1 MVSNPT
7 RYFLSIGDGK
17 SYGPYGVDELQRF
30 SAEGRVTATSMLCA
44 EGGSAWVPAHTVLG
58 SAGGMPPG
66 SFPPIAPPPPAFGS
80 PPFNPAAKSRL
91 AAGLFGVLLGALG
104 IHNFYLGYTGRGIA
118 QLLISILSC
127 GWLAPVAWIW
137 GLIEGI
143 LIFTG
148 SIATDAKGVPLR
160 D

>member
-1 MVSNPT
+1 MTSGSQ
-7 RYFLSIGDGK
+7 RYFLSVGDGK
-17 SYGPYGVDELQRF
+17 TYGPYTDGELRGFAAQ
-30 SAEGRVTATSMLCA
+30 GRVTSSSMLCA
-44 EGGSAWVPAHTVLG
+44 EGTTAWLPADSVLG
-58 SAGGMPPG
+58 SLGGMPPG
-66 SFPPIAPPPPAFGS
+66 AFPPIAPPPVI
-80 PPFNPAAKSRL
+80 PPLASPAAKSRI

-118 QLLISILSC
+118 QLLITLLSC
-127 GWLAPVAWIW
+127 FWLAPVAWIW

-148 SIATDAKGVPLR
+148 SIATDAKGAPLR

>member
-1 MVSNPT
+1 MTSGSQ
-7 RYFLSIGDGK
+7 RYFLSVGDGK
-17 SYGPYGVDELQRF
+17 TYGPYTVGELRVFVVQ
-30 SAEGRVTATSMLCA
+30 GRVTTASMLCA
-44 EGGSAWVPAHTVLG
+44 EGTTAWLPADSVLG
-58 SAGGMPPG
+58 PLGGMPPG
-66 SFPPIAPPPPAFGS
+66 SSPPIAPPPPAFGS

-118 QLLISILSC
+118 QLLISILTC

>member
-1 MVSNPT
+1 MDPT
-7 RYFLSIGDGK
+7 SQRYFLSIGDGK
-17 SYGPYGVDELQRF
+17 TYGPYTVADLQGF
-30 SAEGRVTATSMLCA
+30 ALQGRVSSASMLCA
-44 EGGSAWVPAHTVLG
+44 EGTTSWMPAQAVLG
-58 SAGGMPPG
+58 PLGGMPSG
-66 SFPPIAPPPPAFGS
+66 AFPPIAPPPAPFGV
-80 PPFNPAAKSRL
+80 PPVNPAAKSRL

-118 QLLISILSC
+118 QLLISVLTC

-148 SIATDAKGVPLR
+148 STATDAKGVPLR